1 MSVVSVL
8 KAVFLFET
16 RVKVH
21 WCQNRSAEQPLQR
34 GLSCKTRCSLVCTS
48 WLVAV
53 EFAPPCAVEFVLLC
67 ECAVGFAIFL
77 HALKRLDGVLTMHT
91 IVLFWAVE
99 FLIFD
104 SVKLSLET
112 LCSELPCRCAGDA
125 HLSTN
130 ERKVQRTWSE
140 SSAGQKVQG
149 FRTRGHVNRTTLSTK
164 STLVFLWVQL
174 EGFQLRALPV
184 VDLHRGGYCGI
195 HLSFISFPDCS
206 RNNTRRSSCQPDNTF
221 RPSTPL
227 PFSLMTGTKTPAKSI
242 LDGLPVVHL
251 GEGGCCLL
259 HLSFISSPDCWLIS
273 SRSMLY
279 VVPST
284 IEHCNTVWY
293 NTRRSICQVVLSIWA
308 SMWVELVANLYLC
321 YCQNLLRAAGSS
333 ILVWLGAV
341 QVEAIQSGN

>member
-34 GLSCKTRCSLVCTS
+34 GLSCKTRCRLVCTS

-91 IVLFWAVE
+91 IVLLWAVE

-130 ERKVQRTWSE
+130 ERKVQRTWRE
-140 SSAGQKVQG
+140 SSAGQKCKGSEQEVM
-149 FRTRGHVNRTTLSTK
+149 STEQHPQIK
-164 STLVFLWVQL
+164 STLASLF
-174 EGFQLRALPV
+174 EGR
-184 VDLHRGGYCGI
+184 
-195 HLSFISFPDCS
+195 
-206 RNNTRRSSCQPDNTF
+206 
-221 RPSTPL
+221 
-227 PFSLMTGTKTPAKSI
+227 
-242 LDGLPVVHL
+242 
-251 GEGGCCLL
+251 
-259 HLSFISSPDCWLIS
+259 
-273 SRSMLY
+273 
-279 VVPST
+279 
-284 IEHCNTVWY
+284 
-293 NTRRSICQVVLSIWA
+293 
-308 SMWVELVANLYLC
+308 
-321 YCQNLLRAAGSS
+321 
-333 ILVWLGAV
+333 
-341 QVEAIQSGN
+341 